1 MELQYI
7 IIAIALAVMA
17 GMLLYLIKIQ
27 KVKQQATGIP
37 NSVELRAFELEMRNV
52 FDKEKAHL
60 RLNYENIISRN
71 KLEFEKQLNQVKDD
85 CRMQR
90 QGEYEKGYNMGLKAS
105 NITVQVIPYK
115 EVTKDDGIFFKE
127 DIVSIGYKYQL
138 LCNGIPCLQSHL
150 EITNKIYVKDL
161 KDETIRTIV
170 KTLESVIE
178 MIPNPNIKMAGS
190 FKDLGKELLLLRK
203 N

>member
-7 IIAIALAVMA
+7 VIASAFAVVV

-27 KVKQQATGIP
+27 KTKQQVTGIS
-37 NSVELRAFELEMRNV
+37 NSVELRAFELEMRNIS
-52 FDKEKAHL
+52 DKEKAQL

-71 KLEFEKQLNQVKDD
+71 KLEFEKQLNHIKED
-85 CRMQR
+85 CRLQR
-90 QGEYEKGYNMGLKAS
+90 QNEYDKGYAMGLKAS
-105 NITVQVIPYK
+105 NITVQIIPYK
-115 EVTKDDGIFFKE
+115 EVAKDDGIFFKE
-127 DIVSIGYKYQL
+127 DVVIVGYKYQL

-150 EITNKIYVKDL
+150 EITERIYVKDL

-170 KTLESVIE
+170 KTLETVIQ
-178 MIPNPNIKMAGS
+178 MIPNSNMKMVGS
-190 FKDLGKELLLLRK
+190 FNDLGKELLSMKK